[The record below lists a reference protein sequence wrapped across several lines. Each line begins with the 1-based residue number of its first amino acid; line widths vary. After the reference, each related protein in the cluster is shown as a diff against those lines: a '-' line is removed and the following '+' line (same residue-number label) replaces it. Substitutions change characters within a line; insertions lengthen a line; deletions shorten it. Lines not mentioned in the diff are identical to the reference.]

1 MMTENNFNLETSNL
15 PIIELYRCI
24 QGEGFYMG
32 IPHILIRTTGC
43 PLRCQFGNSFCDTP
57 YASWSP
63 EKGKIT
69 FEEIVKIYKDNPQIK
84 HTMITGGSPTLHAEF
99 LRQLT
104 YYIDENFSHT
114 ITIETE
120 GSKFVGDLSLNCV
133 VSLSPKLKSS
143 IPTPGS
149 IRKVND
155 ETSKEVS
162 EQDKIQH
169 EAYRCNYDAMNQ
181 LLNNYGGWLKPVINF
196 DTFEQDV
203 NEVKEI
209 QTVLGEANNNV
220 WLMPAGTTEEQ
231 LNQCRKKLVEYCIN
245 QGYNYTDRLHI
256 VIYGN
261 LRGV

>member
-1 MMTENNFNLETSNL
+1 MTENNFNLEISNL
-15 PIIELYRCI
+15 PIIEIYTCI

-32 IPHILIRTTGC
+32 VPHILIRTTGC

-63 EKGKIT
+63 EKGSIT
-69 FEEIVKIYKDNPQIK
+69 FEDINKIYKENPQIR

-104 YYIDENFSHT
+104 LHIENNFEQI

-120 GSKFVGDLSLNCV
+120 GSKFVADLSPSCV
-133 VSLSPKLKSS
+133 MSLSPKLKSS
-143 IPTPGS
+143 IPIPGS
-149 IRKVND
+149 IRKVNE
-155 ETSKEVS
+155 ETTKEVT

-169 EAYRCNYDAMNQ
+169 EEYRCNYEAMNQ
-181 LLNNYGGWLKPVINF
+181 LLNTYGGWLKPVINF

-203 NEVKEI
+203 NEVNELQKILE
-209 QTVLGEANNNV
+209 VSNRDV
-220 WLMPAGTTEEQ
+220 YLMPAGMTDEQ
-231 LNQCRKKLVEYCIN
+231 LNQCRKKLAEYCIN
-245 QGYNYTDRLHI
+245 HGYNYTDRLHV